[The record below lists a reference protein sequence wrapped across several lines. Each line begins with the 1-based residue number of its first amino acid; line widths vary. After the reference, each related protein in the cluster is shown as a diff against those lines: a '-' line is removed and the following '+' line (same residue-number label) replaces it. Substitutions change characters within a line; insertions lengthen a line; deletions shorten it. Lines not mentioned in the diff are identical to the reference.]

1 MLFNFKEFNPICEK
15 LKPYFPNTKKV
26 IIIGSNKSILSGKY
40 GEYIDKTDAT
50 VVRINRLPLP
60 EYSENYGTKTDWL
73 ISWLP
78 STFPKTIILPIHI
91 YEQFARTNFSI
102 NRATT
107 GFGAILILGC
117 IFDEI
122 ELFGFGFTEPE
133 FNDGL
138 FHYFDGTVFKGFH
151 DIREEDLAI
160 NKLQQEYNGKIYKGE
175 DIHDE
180 LRCDNPCKS
189 RI

>member
-1 MLFNFKEFNPICEK
+1 
-15 LKPYFPNTKKV
+15 
-26 IIIGSNKSILSGKY
+26 
-40 GEYIDKTDAT
+40 
-50 VVRINRLPLP
+50 
-60 EYSENYGTKTDWL
+60 
-73 ISWLP
+73 
-78 STFPKTIILPIHI
+78 
-91 YEQFARTNFSI
+91 
-102 NRATT
+102 
-107 GFGAILILGC
+107 
-117 IFDEI
+117 
-122 ELFGFGFTEPE
+122 LFGFGFTEPE

-180 LRCDNPCKS
+180 LRCDNTSKS

>member
-1 MLFNFKEFNPICEK
+1 MPIFDFKEFKPIVEK
-15 LKPYFPNTKKV
+15 LKPYFSNTQKV
-26 IIIGSNKSILSGKY
+26 IIIGSSESILSGHY
-40 GEYIDKTDAT
+40 GEYIDNSDAT

-78 STFPKTIILPIHI
+78 TTYLNTIKLPLHV

-107 GFGAILILGC
+107 GFGTILILGC
-117 IFDEI
+117 IFEEI
-122 ELFGFGFTEPE
+122 ELFGFGFSIPKYS
-133 FNDGL
+133 DGL
-138 FHYFDGTVFKGFH
+138 FHYYDGTVFQGFH

-160 NKLQQEYNGKIYKGE
+160 NKLQVEYPGKIYRGE
-175 DIHDE
+175 E
-180 LRCDNPCKS
+180 KQ
-189 RI
+189 

>member
-1 MLFNFKEFNPICEK
+1 MPIFDFKEFKPIVEK
-15 LKPYFPNTKKV
+15 LKPYFPNTKKC
-26 IIIGSNKSILSGKY
+26 IIIGSNESILSGKY

-60 EYSENYGTKTDWL
+60 EYSENYGTKTDWV

-78 STFPKTIILPIHI
+78 SSYPNSIILPIHV
-91 YEQFARTNFSI
+91 YEQFARTNFGI
-102 NRATT
+102 TRATT

-117 IFDEI
+117 IFAEI
-122 ELFGFGFTEPE
+122 ELFGFGFSIPKYS
-133 FNDGL
+133 DGL

-160 NKLQQEYNGKIYKGE
+160 VKLQQEYNGKIYRGE
-175 DIHDE
+175 E
-180 LRCDNPCKS
+180 KQ
-189 RI
+189 